1 MTLWLRSQ
9 TFSVLRLHRARGF
22 TLIELLVTLGIMSA
36 LASVVVPVA
45 QLQIQRNKEEQLRHA
60 LWEVRAAIDAYKRAG
75 EEGRIPREAGTS
87 GYPPS
92 LDSLVEGV
100 EDQRHPDRKK
110 IFFLRRVPRDPF
122 STDSDPSAADTWIKR
137 AYASEAADP
146 QEGDDVYDISSRSPL
161 IGLNGIALKDW

>member
-1 MTLWLRSQ
+1 MALWPSLFPTRSQ
-9 TFSVLRLHRARGF
+9 SLRCARGF
-22 TLIELLVTLGIMSA
+22 TLIELLVTLAIMAA

-45 QLQIQRNKEEQLRHA
+45 QVQIQRNKEEQLRRS
-60 LWEVRAAIDAYKRAG
+60 LWEVRSAIDAYKRAG
-75 EEGRIPREAGTS
+75 DEGRIPRKAGTS

-100 EDQRHPDRKK
+100 EDQRQPDRKK
-110 IFFLRRVPRDPF
+110 MFFLRRVPRDPF
-122 STDSDPSAADTWIKR
+122 SPDSSASAADTWIKR

-146 QEGDDVYDISSRSPL
+146 QEGDDVYDIASRSPL